1 MKKTFVLF
9 ALSLLIGVQARAQN
23 NSSLSYTDEMDALGT
38 VSGIAMACGAPKY
51 STFEMLARAILITKA
66 ASDDMQEQGMIAF
79 NKAKAR
85 AFVSRQRR
93 NLDDCNEINARF
105 DQQKI
110 FKTTLYR
117 DGTIKMYDGK
127 VFHPR
132 QPYDANLLIDN
143 ENENRA
149 EVLDIYNKLKDK
161 RKSKL
166 STTAPKSTPSQNT
179 TSDNHAVTLQST
191 AVQSSSVAPGET
203 VGIKRIS
210 NHNR

>member
-9 ALSLLIGVQARAQN
+9 VLALLISNRAPAQE
-23 NSSLSYTDEMDALGT
+23 STSLGYIDEMDALGT

-93 NLDDCNEINARF
+93 HLDDCNEINARF

-132 QPYDANLLIDN
+132 QPYDANLLVDN
-143 ENENRA
+143 ENVNRA
-149 EVLDIYNKLKDK
+149 EVMEIYNKLKDK
-161 RKSKL
+161 HKTNIPPEAKRIPPVQ
-166 STTAPKSTPSQNT
+166 TAQ
-179 TSDNHAVTLQST
+179 DNHATTVQSK
-191 AVQSSSVAPGET
+191 AVQSSSVAPGE
-203 VGIKRIS
+203 VGGIKRIRNS
-210 NHNR
+210 NH